1 MHGVSQVWCFNSI
14 TTSLHV
20 EQIKMLG
27 NKSDPYM
34 LSYINVLEISSLAD
48 VFEWWFRL
56 IRIGFVY
63 YIYGGTLDIE

>member
-1 MHGVSQVWCFNSI
+1 
-14 TTSLHV
+14 
-20 EQIKMLG
+20 
-27 NKSDPYM
+27 M
-34 LSYINVLEISSLAD
+34 LSYINVLEIYSLAD